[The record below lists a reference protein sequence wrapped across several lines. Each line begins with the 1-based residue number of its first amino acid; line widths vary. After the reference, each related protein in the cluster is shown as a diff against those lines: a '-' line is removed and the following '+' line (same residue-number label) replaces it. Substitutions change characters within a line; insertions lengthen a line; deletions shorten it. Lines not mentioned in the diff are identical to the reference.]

1 MKTSGSETDILDLT
15 LNKHAISVSGYN
27 LPGEHTFRSTSGEPI
42 EIRFIVFKKR
52 VDFEFKNYSWELWEE
67 TYKFRKQILQ
77 SESATQLEFISSKST
92 M

>member
-1 MKTSGSETDILDLT
+1 MTISRSETDILDLT

-52 VDFEFKNYSWELWEE
+52 VDFEFKNYS
-67 TYKFRKQILQ
+67 
-77 SESATQLEFISSKST
+77 
-92 M
+92 